1 MKGKPMTT
9 PFSSLQVIGVRYV
22 GDRPAAGDERALD
35 AYIAA
40 GVYDAAGVPV
50 TVAEPRF
57 PESARTDDKET
68 NLGLINGAI
77 ADAVAAARREDRAL
91 LMTGGNC
98 THITGILGGLQ
109 DAHGPELRVG
119 LVWFDAHGDFNTP
132 HTTITGSLGG
142 MPVAVAAGLAFPRW
156 REGSHIVAPLPT
168 DRIVMVDVRNLDPAE
183 DTLVRAVGI
192 PVTAAADGFPGE
204 PLGPA
209 IDALV
214 ERCDAIYLHIDA
226 DILDERYTPDHSTK
240 EPNGPDMAQVLAAV
254 ERVMATGK
262 VIAYAVVSV
271 YAGGPNREI
280 DVASGKELVRGGLAS
295 WRRYGTP
302 QLLQKN

>member
-1 MKGKPMTT
+1 MPKAL
-9 PFSSLQVIGVRYV
+9 SNLQVIGVRYV
-22 GDRPAAGDERALD
+22 GDRLAASDERALD
-35 AYIAA
+35 AYVAA
-40 GVYDAAGVPV
+40 GVYDAAGAQV
-50 TVAEPRF
+50 TISEPRF
-57 PESARTDDKET
+57 PEGQRIDDKEA
-68 NLGLINGAI
+68 NLGLINGQI
-77 ADAVAAARREDRAL
+77 ADAVAGARRADRAL

-109 DAHGPELRVG
+109 DAHGPDLRVG

-132 HTTITGSLGG
+132 QTTLTGSLGG
-142 MPVAVAAGLAFPRW
+142 MPVAVCAGLAFPRW

-183 DTLVRAVGI
+183 EQLVRAVGI
-192 PVTAAADGFPGE
+192 PVIAPAEGFPGD

-209 IDALV
+209 IDSLA
-214 ERCDAIYLHIDA
+214 ERCDALYLHIDA

-262 VIAYAVVSV
+262 VIAFAVVSV

-280 DVASGKELVRGGLAS
+280 DVASGMELIRGGLAS
-295 WRRYGTP
+295 WQRHGVP
-302 QLLQKN
+302 QLLRKN

>member
-1 MKGKPMTT
+1 MNT
-9 PFSSLQVIGVRYV
+9 PLSSLHVIGVRYV

-35 AYIAA
+35 AYITA
-40 GVYDAAGVPV
+40 GVYDAAGATV
-50 TVAEPRF
+50 TVSEPHF
-57 PESARTDDKET
+57 PEVERTDDKET
-68 NLGLINGAI
+68 NLGLINGQI
-77 ADAVAAARREDRAL
+77 ADAVAEARRKDRAL

-109 DAHGPELRVG
+109 DAHGPGLRVG

-132 HTTITGSLGG
+132 NTTITGSLGG
-142 MPVAVAAGLAFPRW
+142 MPVAVCAGLAFPCW

-183 DTLVRAVGI
+183 ETLVRAVGI
-192 PVTAAADGFPGE
+192 PITAPADGFPGE

-209 IDALV
+209 INALA

-240 EPNGPDMAQVLAAV
+240 EPNGPDMQQVLAAV
-254 ERVMATGK
+254 EQVMATGK
-262 VIAYAVVSV
+262 VIVYAVVSV

-280 DVASGKELVRGGLAS
+280 DVASGMELIRGGLAS
-295 WRRYGTP
+295 WRCYGVP
-302 QLLQKN
+302 HLN

>member
-1 MKGKPMTT
+1 MNT
-9 PFSSLQVIGVRYV
+9 PLASLQVIGVRYV
-22 GDRPAAGDERALD
+22 GDRPAVGDERALD
-35 AYIAA
+35 AYVAA
-40 GVYDAAGVPV
+40 GVYDATGVD
-50 TVAEPRF
+50 VAITEPRF
-57 PESARTDDKET
+57 PEAERTDDKEI
-68 NLGLINGAI
+68 NLGLINGQI
-77 ADAVAAARREDRAL
+77 AEAVAAARQEDRAL

-109 DAHGPELRVG
+109 DAHGPDLRVG

-132 HTTITGSLGG
+132 NTTITGSLGG
-142 MPVAVAAGLAFPRW
+142 MPVAVCAGLAFPRW

-183 DTLVRAVGI
+183 EQLVRAVGI
-192 PVTAAADGFPGE
+192 PVTAPAEGFPGD

-209 IDALV
+209 IDALA

-240 EPNGPDMAQVLAAV
+240 EPNGPDMQQVLAAV

-262 VIAYAVVSV
+262 VIAFAVVSV
-271 YAGGPNREI
+271 YAGGPHREI
-280 DVASGKELVRGGLAS
+280 DVASGLELIRGGLAS
-295 WRRYGTP
+295 WRRHGVP
-302 QLLQKN
+302 QLLRKN

>member
-1 MKGKPMTT
+1 MNT
-9 PFSSLQVIGVRYV
+9 SLASLQVIGVRYV
-22 GDRPAAGDERALD
+22 GDRAAAGDERALD
-35 AYIAA
+35 AYVAA
-40 GVYDAAGVPV
+40 GVYDAAGVDV
-50 TVAEPRF
+50 AIAEPHF
-57 PESARTDDKET
+57 PEANRTADSEA
-68 NLGLINGAI
+68 NLGLINGRI
-77 ADAVAAARREDRAL
+77 ADAVAAARRDDRAL

-132 HTTITGSLGG
+132 NTTITGSLGG

-156 REGSHIVAPLPT
+156 REASHIVAPLPT

-183 DTLVRAVGI
+183 ETLVRAVGI
-192 PVTAAADGFPGE
+192 PVTAAAEGFPGD

-209 IDALV
+209 IDALA
-214 ERCDAIYLHIDA
+214 ERCDALYLHIDA

-240 EPNGPDMAQVLAAV
+240 EPNGPDMQQVLAAV

-262 VIAYAVVSV
+262 VIAFAVVSV
-271 YAGGPNREI
+271 YAGGPHREI
-280 DVASGKELVRGGLAS
+280 DVAGGIELIRGGLES
-295 WRRYGTP
+295 WRRHGVP
-302 QLLQKN
+302 QLLSRQ